1 MFAITYGKGF
11 HIALANGWTISVQ
24 FGPGNYCEHYGSS
37 SMREFCE
44 RPAPRRHESRDAE
57 IAIWKG
63 NGEMIDLNG
72 DTVAA
77 RVSPDK
83 VAEILAAMLTEP
95 DAHVATAIS
104 RILE

>member
-11 HIALANGWTISVQ
+11 HLTLANGWTISVQ

-63 NGEMIDLNG
+63 NGGMIDLNG

-83 VAEILAAMLTEP
+83 VVSILAVMLTAP
-95 DAHVATAIS
+95 DDRVESSI
-104 RILE
+104 RKILE